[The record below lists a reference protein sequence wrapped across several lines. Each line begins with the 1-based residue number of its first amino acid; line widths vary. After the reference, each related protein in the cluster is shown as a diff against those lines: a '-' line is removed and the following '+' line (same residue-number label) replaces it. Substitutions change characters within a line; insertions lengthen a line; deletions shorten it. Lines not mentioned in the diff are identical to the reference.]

1 MARSK
6 DITKTKLELK
16 PYQIIIKPIVTE
28 KGMFNSERR
37 NVYSFEVNPLAGKQQ
52 IKQAVESLF
61 DVKVLRVNIQNY
73 KGKPKRTKNVLGKTK
88 TWKKALVKLDSES
101 RIDFF

>member
-6 DITKTKLELK
+6 DVTKTNLNLK

-52 IKQAVESLF
+52 VKHAIETLF

-88 TWKKALVKLDSES
+88 AWKKALVKLDSES